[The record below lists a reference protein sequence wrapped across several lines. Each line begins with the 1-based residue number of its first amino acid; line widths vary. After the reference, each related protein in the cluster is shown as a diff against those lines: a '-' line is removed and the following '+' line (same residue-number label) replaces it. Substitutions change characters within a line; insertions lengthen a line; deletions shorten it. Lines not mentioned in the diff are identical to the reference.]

1 MVWLF
6 RCKSSQNIDIFA
18 LLYID
23 QKLLN
28 WIQFWF
34 FSVCFL
40 SFKLTFVYVLV
51 AKKIFILTTV
61 IQFIALYK
69 TYVSW
74 HGVCYCFVF
83 QWNLLEYQA
92 YSFFIQTFLSYHA
105 FALFTCYCTLLEK
118 EANWYKSWKTLSIIF
133 SDYFIYFYFK
143 SEIFAAYFLVC
154 T

>member
-28 WIQFWF
+28 WIQFCF

-40 SFKLTFVYVLV
+40 SFKLTFVYVWV

-83 QWNLLEYQA
+83 Q
-92 YSFFIQTFLSYHA
+92 
-105 FALFTCYCTLLEK
+105 
-118 EANWYKSWKTLSIIF
+118 
-133 SDYFIYFYFK
+133 
-143 SEIFAAYFLVC
+143 
-154 T
+154 